1 MIKIT
6 KMYMF
11 GHSLQQAGEKDLV
24 ASSQMRSKYLHK
36 KQEQNSHIAN
46 ETQSLACSYKIIK
59 YHAVVNS
66 IINCYQ
72 LSLRH

>member
-1 MIKIT
+1 
-6 KMYMF
+6 MYMF

-24 ASSQMRSKYLHK
+24 ASSQMRSKYLPK
-36 KQEQNSHIAN
+36 KEEQNCSHIAN
-46 ETQSLACSYKIIK
+46 ETQSLACSYKITK